1 MVRIQNLEVW
11 NSNIDCLS
19 NTLKFVYD
27 KGRKLIAFIGGLEYR
42 GVWFLSAVETK
53 ACAIFVLLIMISEEK
68 DH

>member
-1 MVRIQNLEVW
+1 MEVW

-27 KGRKLIAFIGGLEYR
+27 KGRKRIAFIGGLEYR
-42 GVWFLSAVETK
+42 GFLSAVETK